1 METLDTEDIDKLWDE
16 TPMSPEEAR
25 ARRRGHQRKYNRDYY
40 HEHKTPSV
48 CEHCGSEF
56 GCKSSLRKHQGR
68 SKTCI
73 DELKQFTD
81 ADLNNKVELSR
92 SDK

>member
-16 TPMSPEEAR
+16 TPMSPEEAK

-40 HEHKTPSV
+40 HEHKTLCV
-48 CEHCGSEF
+48 CEHCGTEF
-56 GCKSSLRKHQGR
+56 GCKSSLTKHQRR
-68 SKTCI
+68 SKTCMINKMTKCI
-73 DELKQFTD
+73 DELH
-81 ADLNNKVELSR
+81 NKLELCR